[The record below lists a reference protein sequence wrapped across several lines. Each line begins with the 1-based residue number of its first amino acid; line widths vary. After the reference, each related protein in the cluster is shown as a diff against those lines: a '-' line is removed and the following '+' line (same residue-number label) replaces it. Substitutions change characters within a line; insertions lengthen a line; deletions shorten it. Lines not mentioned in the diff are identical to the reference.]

1 MSQPGAENNVS
12 SGLPYFSDQP
22 NRNASCL
29 GLVTYVLC
37 AQWRKHR
44 ENVSREGA
52 DWAGPAGFE
61 VSAFCDP
68 DQHPQNNTD
77 WTPTASEGI

>member
-1 MSQPGAENNVS
+1 MSVS

-52 DWAGPAGFE
+52 DRAGPAGFE
-61 VSAFCDP
+61 VGAFCDP
-68 DQHPQNNTD
+68 DLTNIHK
-77 WTPTASEGI
+77 